1 MKKRVIIVLGVLVLL
16 IVILALLI
24 CFKPK
29 EIKNLNLAENITMKI
44 KEGSLT
50 NTGATVIITDLSG
63 DESVDLINRKF
74 KIDYKKNEKWYRL
87 ESKIKH
93 EVTVMTG
100 ENVVDNKDNTYTQEI
115 NWERYYGKL
124 DKGHYRIVKEV
135 KTDLYIAA
143 EFDVLENQGNIA

>member
-1 MKKRVIIVLGVLVLL
+1 MKKRVIIVVSVLVLL
-16 IVILALLI
+16 IVLLTLII

-29 EIKNLNLAENITMKI
+29 EIKDLNLAENITMKI

-63 DESVDLINRKF
+63 DGNVDLINRKF
-74 KIDYKKNEKWYRL
+74 KIDYKKNDKWYRL
-87 ESKIKH
+87 ESKIKN
-93 EVTVMTG
+93 EVIVSTSDNAM
-100 ENVVDNKDNTYTQEI
+100 ENGDNTYTQEI

-135 KTDLYIAA
+135 KTNLYIAA
-143 EFDVLENQGNIA
+143 EFDI

>member
-16 IVILALLI
+16 IVILALII
-24 CFKPK
+24 CFKPR
-29 EIKNLNLAENITMKI
+29 EIKDLNLAENIAMKI
-44 KEGSLT
+44 KDGSLT

-63 DESVDLINRKF
+63 NENLDLISKEF

-124 DKGHYRIVKEV
+124 GKGHYRIVKEV
-135 KTDLYIAA
+135 KTNLYIAV
-143 EFDVLENQGNIA
+143 EFDI

>member
-1 MKKRVIIVLGVLVLL
+1 MKKRVVIVVSVLVVFVSL
-16 IVILALLI
+16 LALLI

-63 DESVDLINRKF
+63 DENVDLINRKF
-74 KIDYKKNEKWYRL
+74 KIDYKKNDKWYRL
-87 ESKIKH
+87 ESKIKN
-93 EVTVMTG
+93 EVTVMTTDNAM
-100 ENVVDNKDNTYTQEI
+100 ENGDNTYTQEI
-115 NWERYYGKL
+115 NWEKYYGKL

-135 KTDLYIAA
+135 KTNIYIAA
-143 EFDVLENQGNIA
+143 EFDI

>member
-16 IVILALLI
+16 IVLLTLII

-29 EIKNLNLAENITMKI
+29 EVKDLNLAENITMKI

-63 DESVDLINRKF
+63 NENLDLISKEF
-74 KIDYKKNEKWYRL
+74 KIDYKKNNKWYKL
-87 ESKIKH
+87 ESKIKN
-93 EVTVMTG
+93 EVIVSTSDNAM
-100 ENVVDNKDNTYTQEI
+100 ENGDNTYTQEI

-124 DKGHYRIVKEV
+124 GKGHYRIVKEV
-135 KTDLYIAA
+135 KTNLYIAV
-143 EFDVLENQGNIA
+143 EFDL

>member
-1 MKKRVIIVLGVLVLL
+1 MLL
-16 IVILALLI
+16 IVLLTLII

-29 EIKNLNLAENITMKI
+29 EVKDLNLAENITMKI

-50 NTGATVIITDLSG
+50 NTGATVIITNLSS
-63 DESVDLINRKF
+63 DENVNLINSEF

-135 KTDLYIAA
+135 KTNLYIAV
-143 EFDVLENQGNIA
+143 EFDI

>member
-1 MKKRVIIVLGVLVLL
+1 MKKRVVIVVGILVLFVVL
-16 IVILALLI
+16 LALII
-24 CFKPK
+24 CFKPR

-63 DESVDLINRKF
+63 DENVDLINRKF
-74 KIDYKKNEKWYRL
+74 KIDYKKNDKWYRL
-87 ESKIKH
+87 ESKIKN
-93 EVTVMTG
+93 EVSVMTTDNAM
-100 ENVVDNKDNTYTQEI
+100 ENGDNTYTQEI

-124 DKGHYRIVKEV
+124 GKGHYRIVKEV

-143 EFDVLENQGNIA
+143 EFDI

>member
-1 MKKRVIIVLGVLVLL
+1 MKKRVVIVVSVLVVFVSL
-16 IVILALLI
+16 LALLI

-63 DESVDLINRKF
+63 DENVDLINRKF
-74 KIDYKKNEKWYRL
+74 KIDYKKNDKWYRL
-87 ESKIKH
+87 ESKIKN
-93 EVTVMTG
+93 EVTVMTTDNAM
-100 ENVVDNKDNTYTQEI
+100 ENGDNTYTQEI
-115 NWERYYGKL
+115 NWEKYYGKL

-135 KTDLYIAA
+135 KTNLYIAV
-143 EFDVLENQGNIA
+143 EFDL

>member
-1 MKKRVIIVLGVLVLL
+1 MKKRVVIVVGVLVLL
-16 IVILALLI
+16 IFLLALII
-24 CFKPK
+24 CFKPR
-29 EIKNLNLAENITMKI
+29 EIKNINLAENITMKI

-74 KIDYKKNEKWYRL
+74 KIDYKKNDKWYRL
-87 ESKIKH
+87 ESKIKN
-93 EVTVMTG
+93 EVSVMTTDNAM
-100 ENVVDNKDNTYTQEI
+100 ENGDNTYTQEI

-124 DKGHYRIVKEV
+124 GKGHYRIVKEV

-143 EFDVLENQGNIA
+143 EFDI

>member
-16 IVILALLI
+16 IVLLTLII

-29 EIKNLNLAENITMKI
+29 EVKDLNLAENIAMKI
-44 KEGSLT
+44 KDGSLT

-63 DESVDLINRKF
+63 NENLDLISKEF

-124 DKGHYRIVKEV
+124 GKGHYRIVKEV
-135 KTDLYIAA
+135 KTNLYIAV
-143 EFDVLENQGNIA
+143 EFDL

>member
-16 IVILALLI
+16 IVILALII
-24 CFKPK
+24 CFKPR
-29 EIKNLNLAENITMKI
+29 EIKNINLAENITMKI

-63 DESVDLINRKF
+63 DENLDLISKEF
-74 KIDYKKNEKWYRL
+74 KIDYKKNDKWYRL
-87 ESKIKH
+87 ESKIKN
-93 EVTVMTG
+93 EVTVMTTDNVM
-100 ENVVDNKDNTYTQEI
+100 ENGDNTYTQEI

-135 KTDLYIAA
+135 KTNLYIAA
-143 EFDVLENQGNIA
+143 EFDI

>member
-1 MKKRVIIVLGVLVLL
+1 MVRMVLMKKRVIIVLGVLVLL
-16 IVILALLI
+16 IVILALII

-29 EIKNLNLAENITMKI
+29 EVKDLNLAENIAMKI
-44 KEGSLT
+44 KDGSLT

-63 DESVDLINRKF
+63 NENLDLISKEF

-124 DKGHYRIVKEV
+124 GKGHYRIVKEV
-135 KTDLYIAA
+135 KTNLYIAV
-143 EFDVLENQGNIA
+143 EFDL

>member
-16 IVILALLI
+16 IVLLTLII

-29 EIKNLNLAENITMKI
+29 EVKDLNLAENIAMKI
-44 KEGSLT
+44 KDGSLT

-63 DESVDLINRKF
+63 NENVDLINRKF

-87 ESKIKH
+87 ESKIKN
-93 EVTVMTG
+93 EVTVRTS
-100 ENVVDNKDNTYTQEI
+100 DNTMENGDNAYTQEI
-115 NWERYYGKL
+115 NWEKYYGKL

-135 KTDLYIAA
+135 KADLYIVA
-143 EFDVLENQGNIA
+143 EFDI

>member
-1 MKKRVIIVLGVLVLL
+1 MKKRVIIVLGVLVLFVVL
-16 IVILALLI
+16 LALLI

-74 KIDYKKNEKWYRL
+74 KIDYKKNDKWYRL
-87 ESKIKH
+87 ESKIKN
-93 EVTVMTG
+93 EVTVMTTDNVM
-100 ENVVDNKDNTYTQEI
+100 ENGGNTYTQEI

-135 KTDLYIAA
+135 KTNLYIAV
-143 EFDVLENQGNIA
+143 EFDL

>member
-1 MKKRVIIVLGVLVLL
+1 MKKRVIIVLGVLMLL
-16 IVILALLI
+16 IVILALII
-24 CFKPK
+24 CFKPR
-29 EIKNLNLAENITMKI
+29 EIKNINLAENITMKI

-74 KIDYKKNEKWYRL
+74 KIDYKKNDKWYRL
-87 ESKIKH
+87 ESKIKN
-93 EVTVMTG
+93 EVTVMTTDNVM
-100 ENVVDNKDNTYTQEI
+100 ENGDNTYTQEI

-135 KTDLYIAA
+135 KTNLYITA
-143 EFDVLENQGNIA
+143 EFDI

>member
-1 MKKRVIIVLGVLVLL
+1 MKKRVVIVVSVLVLFVVL
-16 IVILALLI
+16 LALLI

-50 NTGATVIITDLSG
+50 NTGATVIITNLSS
-63 DESVDLINRKF
+63 DENVNLINSEF

-135 KTDLYIAA
+135 KTDLYIAV
-143 EFDVLENQGNIA
+143 EFDI

>member
-1 MKKRVIIVLGVLVLL
+1 MKKRVVIVVGILVLL
-16 IVILALLI
+16 IFLLALLI
-24 CFKPK
+24 CFKPR

-63 DESVDLINRKF
+63 DENVDLINRKF
-74 KIDYKKNEKWYRL
+74 KIDYKKNDKWYRL
-87 ESKIKH
+87 ESKIKN
-93 EVTVMTG
+93 EVTVMTTDNVM
-100 ENVVDNKDNTYTQEI
+100 ENGDNTYTQEI

-135 KTDLYIAA
+135 KTDLYISA
-143 EFDVLENQGNIA
+143 EFDI

>member
-16 IVILALLI
+16 IVILALII
-24 CFKPK
+24 CFKPR
-29 EIKNLNLAENITMKI
+29 EIKNINLAENITMKI

-74 KIDYKKNEKWYRL
+74 KIDYKKNDKWYRL
-87 ESKIKH
+87 ESKIKN
-93 EVTVMTG
+93 EVTVMTTDNAM
-100 ENVVDNKDNTYTQEI
+100 ENGDNTYTQEI

-135 KTDLYIAA
+135 KTNLYIAA
-143 EFDVLENQGNIA
+143 EFDI

>member
-16 IVILALLI
+16 IVILALI
-24 CFKPK
+24 IYFKPR
-29 EIKNLNLAENITMKI
+29 EIKNINLAENITMKI

-63 DESVDLINRKF
+63 DENLDLISKEF
-74 KIDYKKNEKWYRL
+74 KIDYKKNDKWYRL
-87 ESKIKH
+87 ESKIKN
-93 EVTVMTG
+93 EVTVMTTDNAM
-100 ENVVDNKDNTYTQEI
+100 ENGDNTYTQEI

-135 KTDLYIAA
+135 KTNLYIAA
-143 EFDVLENQGNIA
+143 EFDI

>member
-1 MKKRVIIVLGVLVLL
+1 MKKRVVIVVSVLVLFVVL
-16 IVILALLI
+16 LALLI

-50 NTGATVIITDLSG
+50 NTGATVIIANLSG
-63 DESVDLINRKF
+63 DENVNLINSEF
-74 KIDYKKNEKWYRL
+74 KIDYMKNDKWYRL

-93 EVTVMTG
+93 EITVMTG
-100 ENVVDNKDNTYTQEI
+100 GNVVDNKDNTYTQEI
-115 NWERYYGKL
+115 NWEKYYGKL

-143 EFDVLENQGNIA
+143 EFDI

>member
-1 MKKRVIIVLGVLVLL
+1 MKKRVVIVLGVLVLL
-16 IVILALLI
+16 IVILALII
-24 CFKPK
+24 CFKPREVK
-29 EIKNLNLAENITMKI
+29 DLNLAENIAMKI
-44 KEGSLT
+44 KDGSLT
-50 NTGATVIITDLSG
+50 NTGATVIITNLSS
-63 DESVDLINRKF
+63 DENVNLINSEF

-135 KTDLYIAA
+135 KTNLYIAV
-143 EFDVLENQGNIA
+143 EFDL

>member
-16 IVILALLI
+16 IVILALII
-24 CFKPK
+24 CFKPR
-29 EIKNLNLAENITMKI
+29 EIKNINLAENITMKI

-63 DESVDLINRKF
+63 NENLDLISKEF

-135 KTDLYIAA
+135 KTNLYIAV
-143 EFDVLENQGNIA
+143 EFDI